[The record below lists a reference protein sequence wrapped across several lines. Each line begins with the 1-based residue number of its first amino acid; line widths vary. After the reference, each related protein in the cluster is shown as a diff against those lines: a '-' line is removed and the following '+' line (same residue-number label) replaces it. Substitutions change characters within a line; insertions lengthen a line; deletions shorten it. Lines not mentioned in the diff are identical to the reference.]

1 MHVRKWWLFGEID
14 LVEVEIVEVNYLI
27 YLFALCED
35 SLPLFSSISS
45 IFILFFFFFF
55 MIMQTPSIGRRVH

>member
-1 MHVRKWWLFGEID
+1 MMIDITSDVSIATFVNVSMPCTSCFLFRLVHVRKWWLFGEID

-35 SLPLFSSISS
+35 C
-45 IFILFFFFFF
+45 
-55 MIMQTPSIGRRVH
+55 R